1 MHRMTCLPCLA
12 SLMTWPQRIHG
23 PTLCLAT
30 DVHRHRLALVAGASS
45 APPAPGGAP
54 RATTPEGWDPRCPP
68 ASAPLASAGSFS
80 FPPVPA
86 GAGGPAAGDG
96 GKPDPDPD
104 PGAGAAG
111 AAAPPQ
117 HVQAG
122 ARAEPD
128 AEQTLNAAPD
138 PATPYGAATLLGC
151 LHRFVRPEALGPGER
166 WTCGRCQAER
176 RAVKQMSIC
185 RLPPVLCLHVKRFEH
200 TVQPGPKRSKL
211 LHNENA
217 YVVIRKRPGW
227 AATRTTLP
235 PASFC
240 LGVGAR

>member
-1 MHRMTCLPCLA
+1 M
-12 SLMTWPQRIHG
+12 
-23 PTLCLAT
+23 
-30 DVHRHRLALVAGASS
+30 ASS

-54 RATTPEGWDPRCPP
+54 AATTPEGWDPMCPP

-86 GAGGPAAGDG
+86 GAGGPAAGAAVKPDPN
-96 GKPDPDPD
+96 PDPDPS
-104 PGAGAAG
+104 AAAAG
-111 AAAPPQ
+111 ASAAPPQ

-128 AEQTLNAAPD
+128 AEQTLDPAPD

-200 TVQPGPKRSKL
+200 TVQPWAHWSAL
-211 LHNENA
+211 LQQ
-217 YVVIRKRPGW
+217 KC
-227 AATRTTLP
+227 
-235 PASFC
+235 FC
-240 LGVGAR
+240 PNQ